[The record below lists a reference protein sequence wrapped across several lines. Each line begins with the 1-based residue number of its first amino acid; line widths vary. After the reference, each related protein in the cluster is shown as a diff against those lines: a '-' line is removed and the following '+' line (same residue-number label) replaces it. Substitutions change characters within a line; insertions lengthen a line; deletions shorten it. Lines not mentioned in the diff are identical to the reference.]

1 MKQKIINLFN
11 KIKQF
16 TMKKEETEQQLADA
30 IAVAQRLGAENKQLK
45 QTNSD
50 LQAANISLTGE
61 LNSAI
66 ERVRYLAEQIR
77 MKEAQQQATNKFN
90 DNDRSY

>member
-1 MKQKIINLFN
+1 MTKQ
-11 KIKQF
+11 
-16 TMKKEETEQQLADA
+16 EAEQQLADA
-30 IAVAQRLGAENKQLK
+30 IAVAQRLGTENKQLK

-66 ERVRYLAEQIR
+66 DRVRYLADQLKMR
-77 MKEAQQQATNKFN
+77 EAQQVATRKFN
-90 DNDRSY
+90 DNDRNY

>member
-1 MKQKIINLFN
+1 MTKQ
-11 KIKQF
+11 
-16 TMKKEETEQQLADA
+16 ETEQQLADA

-45 QTNSD
+45 QTNDD
-50 LQAANISLTGE
+50 LTAANTNLTEE

>member
-16 TMKKEETEQQLADA
+16 TMKKEEIEQQLADA

-77 MKEAQQQATNKFN
+77 MKETQQQATNKYN
-90 DNDRSY
+90 DNDRKY